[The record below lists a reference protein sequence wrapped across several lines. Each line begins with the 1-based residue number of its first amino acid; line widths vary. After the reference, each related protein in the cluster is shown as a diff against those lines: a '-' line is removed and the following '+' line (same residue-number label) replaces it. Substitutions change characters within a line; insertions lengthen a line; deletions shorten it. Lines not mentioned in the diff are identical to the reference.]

1 MSTTYQPI
9 NCDYYD
15 RLEAWATMRTNC
27 LIRFKDEAGVPHEV
41 TTKIEDLFVLEKV
54 EYMRLEN
61 GIVLR
66 LDALIDVNNIP
77 LPDRC

>member
-1 MSTTYQPI
+1 MSTPYQPI

-15 RLEAWATMRTNC
+15 RLEAWATMRTIC
-27 LIRFKDEAGVPHEV
+27 LIRFTAEDGQVQELSTRIA
-41 TTKIEDLFVLEKV
+41 DLFVLEKV

-61 GIVLR
+61 GVVLR

-77 LPDRC
+77 LPTHC